1 MSNFTMERICC
12 PECRT
17 EQNTKVWEEINAQ
30 TSPKA
35 KEQILDGSF
44 FVYQCKKC
52 DHKIN
57 MTYNCIYHDLEKGIV
72 LWLIPELQGKECK
85 ELNEVI
91 EKDMIKLEE
100 RANKESTSDKKLFR
114 LVSTPNQL
122 REKLIIAEH
131 GMDDRI
137 VEIMKKI
144 YLANLHMFF
153 PKDNLKIEEINEVL
167 FDINKEGN
175 RGVVLF
181 TEKYEPIFLPV
192 NDKMYEKV
200 REDFIEAVQEFD
212 KNGFEQVDSKWA
224 DQYIAIEE

>member
-17 EQNTKVWEEINAQ
+17 EQNTKVWEEINAK

-35 KEQILDGSF
+35 KAEILEGNF
-44 FVYQCKKC
+44 FEYECKKC
-52 DHKIN
+52 GHKIN
-57 MTYNCIYHDLEKGIV
+57 MTYNCIYHDLENGIV
-72 LWLIPELQGKECK
+72 IWLIPELQGKECK

-91 EKDMIKLEE
+91 EKDIAKLEKK
-100 RANKESTSDKKLFR
+100 ANEESASEEKLFR

-122 REKLIIAEH
+122 REKLLIAEQ

-153 PKDNLKIEEINEVL
+153 PEDNVKKEDINEVL
-167 FDINKEGN
+167 FDVNKEKN

-181 TEKYEPIFLPV
+181 TKKYEPIFLPV

-200 REDFIEAVQEFD
+200 KEDFIEAVNEFD
-212 KNGFEQVDSKWA
+212 KKGFEKVDSEWA